1 MGPAAERGANAMK
14 HGLALC
20 LLLLAAGGALRA
32 QEPRPPGTT
41 TAVEATVGNS
51 ALQLRYLAPAPWPA
65 IRGRSDLD
73 YGFLLSQNRNI
84 IGSAALMFHTDLHI
98 VPNLTIDVGPK
109 GYLALL
115 SDVNKTDVF
124 AVALGVD
131 ARYAVLPQWGV
142 AAFGS
147 AFYSP
152 TVLTFGSAD
161 NVYDFSAGADV
172 AFTPRLSGL
181 AGYRWYKY
189 TTIAEPDIV
198 VQREVFAGL
207 RWRLR

>member
-1 MGPAAERGANAMK
+1 MK
-14 HGLALC
+14 YGIALGF
-20 LLLLAAGGALRA
+20 LLFLAGGALHA
-32 QEPRPPGTT
+32 QEPRPPGTN
-41 TAVEATVGNS
+41 TAVEAMAGNS
-51 ALQLRYLAPAPWPA
+51 ALQLRYLAPSPWA
-65 IRGRSDLD
+65 VTTGRSDLD
-73 YGFLLSQNRNI
+73 YGFLLSENRNI
-84 IGSAALMFHTDLHI
+84 IGSAALMFHTNLNI

-124 AVALGVD
+124 AVAFGVD
-131 ARYAVLPQWGV
+131 ARYVVLPRWGI

-161 NVYDFSAGADV
+161 NVYDFTAGADV
-172 AFTPRLSGL
+172 RFTSRLSGM

-189 TTIAEPDIV
+189 ATIAEPDIV
-198 VQREVFAGL
+198 VQRQVFAGL
-207 RWRLR
+207 RWRLD

>member
-1 MGPAAERGANAMK
+1 MRY
-14 HGLALC
+14 GLALS
-20 LLLLAAGGALRA
+20 LLLLTAGGALRA
-32 QEPRPPGTT
+32 QEQPRPPGTN
-41 TAVEATVGNS
+41 TAIEATAGNS
-51 ALQLRYLAPAPWPA
+51 ALQLSYLAPSPWA
-65 IRGRSDLD
+65 GTTGRSDLD
-73 YGFLLSQNRNI
+73 YGFLLTQNRNI
-84 IGSAALMFHTDLHI
+84 IGSAALMFHTNLDI

-124 AVALGVD
+124 AVAFGVD
-131 ARYAVLPQWGV
+131 ARYVLLPRWGI
-142 AAFGS
+142 AAFGG

-152 TVLTFGSAD
+152 TVLTFGEAD

-172 AFTPRLSGL
+172 RFTPRLSGI